1 MILADVSIRRP
12 VFATMMILALLVLG
26 MTSFLRL
33 DVALFPDV
41 DFPFVV
47 VTTIYPGASAE
58 AVENDVTKK
67 LEDAVNAIEGLKS
80 IQSTSRE
87 GMSQLLLR
95 FDLEMDGKEKA
106 LDVREKVA
114 ANRDK
119 LPQDIEEP
127 IIQRFDPAELPIMSI
142 SIAGD
147 RSPRELTNIAKDKI
161 KTRLEAKRGVGSVEL
176 IGGFEREKQ
185 VYLDIDKLAAHEL
198 SPYDDRNA
206 ISSQNLEI
214 PGGKNN

>member
-127 IIQRFDPAELPIMSI
+127 IIQRFDPAE
-142 SIAGD
+142 
-147 RSPRELTNIAKDKI
+147 
-161 KTRLEAKRGVGSVEL
+161 
-176 IGGFEREKQ
+176 
-185 VYLDIDKLAAHEL
+185 
-198 SPYDDRNA
+198 
-206 ISSQNLEI
+206 
-214 PGGKNN
+214 